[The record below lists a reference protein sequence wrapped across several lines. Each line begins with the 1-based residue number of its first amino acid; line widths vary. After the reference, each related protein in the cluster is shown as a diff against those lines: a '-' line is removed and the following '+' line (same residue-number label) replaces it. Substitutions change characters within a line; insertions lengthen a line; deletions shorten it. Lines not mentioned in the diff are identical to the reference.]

1 MKNIYI
7 FCLNLTSSGMMYG
20 IGTYMQQMI
29 EILKNR
35 EDAALNIVELHSDEK
50 EFCVKQND
58 GYRMLCFPKMAFSP
72 ESNYNQVY
80 NRNVWYI
87 LQTFISHESPD
98 QLIFHLNYNTEHSL
112 IEHMKQKFPE
122 CQIFYAVHF
131 LTFPLFYNDRPYEAS
146 HERDKMMLTL
156 VDKVI
161 CLSGATREL
170 LVKDYS
176 VPDEKIQLIY
186 NGLKDEGKLITQQE
200 KNLLRK
206 KYYFDTGD
214 LILLFVGRV
223 EAVKG
228 VQFVI
233 EAFKKIIAVYPN
245 ARLIIAGNGALH
257 QFISAADGYWSRIT
271 FTGHLSKERLH
282 NFYRLADV
290 GVIPYFKEQCCYAA
304 MEMMMHSLPLVIT
317 DEVIGMLDNENAEYA
332 VPVQRKEKE
341 TYISEDKLVDK
352 IIKAAQNNEHR
363 ASIRKNYEN
372 RFTLSQMQHN
382 YYNLYGIAE

>member
-1 MKNIYI
+1 MKHIYI

-29 EILKNR
+29 EFLKNR
-35 EDAALNIVELHSDEK
+35 NDVALNIVELHSNEK
-50 EFCVKQND
+50 EFCLKENE

-72 ESNYNQVY
+72 ESYYNQAY

-87 LQTFISHESPD
+87 LQTFIAPEPSD
-98 QLIFHLNYNTEHSL
+98 QLIFHLNFNTEYSL
-112 IEHMKQKFPE
+112 IDHMKQKFPE
-122 CQIFYAVHF
+122 CQIYYAVHF
-131 LTFPLFYNDRPYEAS
+131 LTFPLFYHDRPYEAS
-146 HERDKMMLTL
+146 HERDKMMLTM

-161 CLSGATREL
+161 CLSEATREL
-170 LVKDYS
+170 LIKDYS

-186 NGLKDEGKLITQQE
+186 NGLKDEGKMITQQE

-245 ARLIIAGNGALH
+245 ARLIIAGNGALN

-271 FTGHLSKERLH
+271 FTGHLQKERLH
-282 NFYRLADV
+282 DFYRMADV
-290 GVIPYFKEQCCYAA
+290 GVIPYFKEQCSYAV
-304 MEMMMHSLPLVIT
+304 MEMMMHRLPLVTT
-317 DEVIGMLDNENAEYA
+317 DEVHGMLDNENADYA
-332 VPVQRKEKE
+332 VPVQRNDKE
-341 TYISEDKLVDK
+341 TFISVDELVVK
-352 IIKAAQNNEHR
+352 IIKAAHDREYSAR
-363 ASIRKNYEN
+363 IRVNYEN
-372 RFTLSQMQHN
+372 RFTLPQMKKN
-382 YYNLYGIAE
+382 ILT